1 MFKEDFLLD
10 TQTAKELYARAEK
23 APIYDYHCHLSPK
36 EIRENQVFTN
46 ITDVWLGFD
55 HYKWRV
61 MRYAGVEERL
71 VSGDGEPFEKFL
83 AFAKTL
89 EKLIGSPLYHWTHLE
104 LKKYFGIE
112 KFITSKNAR
121 EIYDTINAKIADE
134 QLTPVKFIR
143 DSNVKLICTTDDP
156 IDDLNEHDKIKEKN
170 YSFQVLPTFR
180 PDKALKIL
188 DPEFKAY
195 MEKLGESASMIIATY
210 DDLKAALKARIAYFK
225 KKGAL
230 LSDHS
235 LESLQPTMGEPNQAE
250 KIFQNALQGELVSA
264 EEMEIYKNQ
273 TLVFLAKEYKIQG
286 LTMQLHIGAM
296 RNNNSRMHKE
306 VGVDAGFDVMN
317 DFRVALPMSMLLN
330 EMDKTDGLPK
340 TILYNLNAN
349 DNYVLSALPHCFP
362 EDGVPGKVQFGTP
375 WWFIDHKKGMETHF
389 EDIGN
394 QGMIGNFI
402 GMLTDSRSFLS
413 YARHDYFRRILCN
426 FVGNLVEHQEFNDD
440 PEILHELIDGVTHKN
455 IQKYLGVDL

>member
-10 TQTAKELYARAEK
+10 NETAKDLYARAKK

-36 EIRENQVFTN
+36 EIRENKVFTN

-112 KFITSKNAR
+112 KFITEKNAR
-121 EIYDTINAKIADE
+121 EIYDEINTKIDHE
-134 QLTPVKFIR
+134 QLTPVKFIT
-143 DSNVKLICTTDDP
+143 DSNVRLICTTDDP
-156 IDDLNEHDKIKEKN
+156 IDNLSEHDKIKEKN
-170 YSFQVLPTFR
+170 YPFQVLPTFR
-180 PDKALKIL
+180 PDKALKIQ
-188 DPEFKAY
+188 DPDFSSYVK
-195 MEKLGESASMIIATY
+195 KLGTAANIEITTY
-210 DDLKAALKARIAYFK
+210 EDLKTALKMRIIYFK
-225 KKGAL
+225 EKGAL

-235 LESLQPTMGEPNQAE
+235 LESLLPTMGEENQAE
-250 KIFQNALQGELVSA
+250 KIFLKALQGESIKTL
-264 EEMEIYKNQ
+264 EMEIFKNQ
-273 TLVFLAKEYKIQG
+273 TLVFLAKAYREEG

-296 RNNNSRMHKE
+296 RNNNTRMHNA

-317 DFRVALPMSMLLN
+317 DFSVALPMSMLLD

-340 TILYNLNAN
+340 TILYNLNVN
-349 DNYVLSALPHCFP
+349 DNYVLSALPHCYP
-362 EDGVPGKVQFGTP
+362 EAGVPGKVQFGTP
-375 WWFIDHKKGMETHF
+375 WWFIDHKKGMEKHF
-389 EDIGN
+389 IDIGN

-426 FVGNLVEHQEFNDD
+426 FVGTLVEHQEFNDD
-440 PEILHELIDGVTHKN
+440 PEILHEIIDGVTHKN